1 MSHTE
6 RLMRRTN
13 ILVVPAFLLA
23 CGGGEARQSTG
34 ESETDVPTVYTVN
47 YPLQYSAQ
55 RIGGDLVQV
64 EFPGPADVDPA
75 FWTPD
80 AAALA
85 GFQEADVILLNG
97 ATYAK
102 WLAVVTLPESRLVN
116 TSAGFEDRYIQL
128 DEAVTHSHG
137 LGGEHSHEGTA
148 FTTWLDPTLAVE
160 HARSIADA
168 FVAQWPEDEEAF
180 EAGLQSLEADL
191 IALDQEI
198 AEIAAQDP
206 DKVLLGSHPV
216 YQYLAARY
224 DLELHAV
231 QWEPD
236 ETPSAEQW
244 QTFEALLADHPAQWM
259 LWEDEPLA
267 ETAARLRTLG
277 VEPIVFDQCGNVPN
291 AGDYLSVMRRNVQN
305 LGRTGGIRRVVGPAG
320 CSCSAPTRS

>member
-1 MSHTE
+1 
-6 RLMRRTN
+6 MRR
-13 ILVVPAFLLA
+13 IHFLAVPAFFLA
-23 CGGGEARQSTG
+23 CGGSDARPSAA

-47 YPLQYSAQ
+47 YPLQYFAE
-55 RIGGDLVQV
+55 RIGADLVRV
-64 EFPGPADVDPA
+64 EFPTPADVDPA

-80 AAALA
+80 AEALA
-85 GFQEADVILLNG
+85 GFQQADLILLNG

-116 TSAGFEDRYIQL
+116 TSAGFADRYIQL

-168 FVAQWPEDEEAF
+168 FVARWPEHEEVF

-191 IALDQEI
+191 LALDQEI
-198 AEIAAQDP
+198 MEIVAQNP
-206 DKVLLGSHPV
+206 DNVLLGSHPV

-224 DLELHAV
+224 DLEMHAV

-236 ETPSAEQW
+236 EAPSAEQW
-244 QTFEALLADHPAQWM
+244 QAFEALLADHPAEWM

-267 ETAARLRTLG
+267 ETADQLRALG
-277 VEPIVFDQCGNVPN
+277 VEPIVFDQCGNVPG
-291 AGDYLSVMRRNVQN
+291 AGDYLTVMRHNVQSMDQAY
-305 LGRTGGIRRVVGPAG
+305 R
-320 CSCSAPTRS
+320 